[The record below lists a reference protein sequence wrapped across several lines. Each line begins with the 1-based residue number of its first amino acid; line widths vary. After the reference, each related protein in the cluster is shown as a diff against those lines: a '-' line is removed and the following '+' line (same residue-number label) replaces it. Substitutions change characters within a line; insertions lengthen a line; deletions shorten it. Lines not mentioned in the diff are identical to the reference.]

1 MPEYLAP
8 GIYAEETEIGA
19 TPIEAVGM
27 STAVMI
33 GITGNVPI
41 EGLRESVTN
50 FADFERKFEISLEK
64 EV

>member
-8 GIYAEETEIGA
+8 GIYAEETEMGA
-19 TPIEAVGM
+19 SPLEAVGM

-33 GITGNVPI
+33 GITGNDPI
-41 EGLRESVTN
+41 EGLRESVAN
-50 FADFERKFEISLEK
+50 LADFERQFERSLEK

>member
-8 GIYAEETEIGA
+8 GVYVEETEVGA
-19 TPIEAVGM
+19 TPIEAVDM

-33 GITGNVPI
+33 GITGNDPI
-41 EGLRESVTN
+41 EGLRESVTT
-50 FADFERKFEISLEK
+50 FVDFERKFEMSLEK

>member
-8 GIYAEETEIGA
+8 GIYAEETEMGA
-19 TPIEAVGM
+19 SPLEAVGM

-33 GITGNVPI
+33 GITGNDPI
-41 EGLRESVTN
+41 EGLRESVAN
-50 FADFERKFEISLEK
+50 FADFERQFERSLEK